1 MIAQMPASFMPVNL
15 FLHIRWYRFMVLL
28 KGVVDVSDK
37 SLYEVL
43 TESVKF
49 RPHGPAYSYLGL
61 TVDYT
66 EFLSQVDR
74 ISLCFRKMGVAEGD
88 RVMIC
93 LPNCPQALISFY
105 ALNKLGAISVMIHP
119 LSSAPEIKRYI
130 EDCRSKIAITI
141 GKFVDIF
148 PAITEDSILRTLIV
162 TSPVDPLPAFKAAI
176 AKLIKEEARV
186 PKLRK
191 GSGMVGWKEF
201 QRSDVSSVDLAFPK
215 VLPDDPACILYTG
228 GTTGTN
234 KGAVHSNRSFNTSAM
249 GMVSASNLQE
259 SDGTKMLANLPMF
272 HGFGLCTCFHIPVF
286 MAVECVLM
294 PTFSIDLICET
305 IKKERIN
312 YIAGV
317 PNLFEKIAD
326 NGSMKDA
333 DLSPIAGVFC
343 GGDSIT
349 SESKKKFDQFLKD
362 HGSSTF
368 MRVGYGSTEVLA
380 AVSLTD
386 RYVESTGSCGLPLPG
401 FSIEIVGFDTEEE
414 VPVGEYG
421 EICVSGPSMMLRYL
435 NNEKETAEVLKKHND
450 GKVWFHTGDAGY
462 MDEGGHLYY
471 VNRIKRIIVTSGYN
485 VYPYQIEN
493 ILNDCKAVRE
503 SCVIGVPDKQRGE
516 RVVAFIVLEDGF
528 TRTEKLEKSIADHV
542 AENIVAYARPREY
555 RFVDCMPKTKLFKID
570 YKQLEK
576 DYTEPEQ

>member
-1 MIAQMPASFMPVNL
+1 
-15 FLHIRWYRFMVLL
+15 
-28 KGVVDVSDK
+28 
-37 SLYEVL
+37 
-43 TESVKF
+43 
-49 RPHGPAYSYLGL
+49 
-61 TVDYT
+61 
-66 EFLSQVDR
+66 
-74 ISLCFRKMGVAEGD
+74 
-88 RVMIC
+88 
-93 LPNCPQALISFY
+93 
-105 ALNKLGAISVMIHP
+105 
-119 LSSAPEIKRYI
+119 
-130 EDCRSKIAITI
+130 
-141 GKFVDIF
+141 
-148 PAITEDSILRTLIV
+148 
-162 TSPVDPLPAFKAAI
+162 
-176 AKLIKEEARV
+176 
-186 PKLRK
+186 
-191 GSGMVGWKEF
+191 
-201 QRSDVSSVDLAFPK
+201 
-215 VLPDDPACILYTG
+215 
-228 GTTGTN
+228 
-234 KGAVHSNRSFNTSAM
+234 
-249 GMVSASNLQE
+249 
-259 SDGTKMLANLPMF
+259 
-272 HGFGLCTCFHIPVF
+272 
-286 MAVECVLM
+286 
-294 PTFSIDLICET
+294 
-305 IKKERIN
+305 
-312 YIAGV
+312 
-317 PNLFEKIAD
+317 
-326 NGSMKDA
+326 
-333 DLSPIAGVFC
+333 
-343 GGDSIT
+343 
-349 SESKKKFDQFLKD
+349 
-362 HGSSTF
+362 
-368 MRVGYGSTEVLA
+368 VGYGSTEVLA

-528 TRTEKLEKSIADHV
+528 TRTEKLEKSISDHV